1 MVRKGEMFE
10 IYSTE
15 TVRDAFGNGL
25 IEIGKLDEKIIL
37 VSGDSMGASKTT
49 DFAKLF
55 PERSYNI
62 GIAEQNMVSFAAGMA
77 YEGFI
82 PFVSTRA
89 PFLSMRSAEQIRTS
103 VCYDNL
109 PVRFVG
115 TGGGYCSGTA
125 GSTHWALEDVAIVSS
140 FGNMTVFE
148 TGDKILLKK
157 ILEQSIAWNHPMYI
171 RLGMDTEEVIYED
184 DFHIKL
190 GTANEL
196 RKGHDGYFIVSGTTV
211 NFALK
216 AAEKLQKDNKA
227 DIGVIDMFSLK
238 PIDRPAVLKAAK
250 TGRIVVAQDHNK
262 IGGLG
267 SLIGMVLLEE
277 GIHCKYKVLGCPDY
291 FVPVA
296 TAKYLY
302 HKFGYDVEGLV
313 ENMKELL

>member
-1 MVRKGEMFE
+1 MFE
-10 IYSTE
+10 QYSTE

-25 IEIGKLDEKIIL
+25 IKMGKLDEKIIL
-37 VSGDSMGASKTT
+37 VSGDSMGASKTAG
-49 DFAKLF
+49 FAELF

-62 GIAEQNMVSFAAGMA
+62 GIAEQNMVAFAAGMA

-148 TGDKILLKK
+148 TGDKILLEK
-157 ILEQSIAWNHPMYI
+157 ILEQSIEWNHPMYI
-171 RLGMDTEEVIYED
+171 RLGMDTEEVIYKD
-184 DFHIKL
+184 DFQIKL

-196 RKGHDGYFIVSGTTV
+196 CEGYDGYFIVSGTTV

-216 AAEKLQKDNKA
+216 AAEILRRDNGA

-238 PIDRPAVLKAAK
+238 PIDRLAVLKAAK

-302 HKFGYDVEGLV
+302 HKFGYDAEGLV

>member
-1 MVRKGEMFE
+1 MFE
-10 IYSTE
+10 KYNTE

-25 IEIGKLDEKIIL
+25 IKIGKLDEKIIL

-49 DFAKLF
+49 SFAKVF
-55 PERSYNI
+55 PRRSYNV
-62 GIAEQNMVSFAAGMA
+62 GIAEQNMVAFAAGMA
-77 YEGFI
+77 YEGFV

-89 PFLSMRSAEQIRTS
+89 PFLSMRSAEQIRTA
-103 VCYDNL
+103 VCYDDL

-125 GSTHWALEDVAIVSS
+125 GSTHWALEDVAILSS

-148 TGDKILLKK
+148 TGDKILLEK
-157 ILEQSIAWNHPMYI
+157 ILEQSVEWNHPMYI
-171 RLGMDTEEVIYED
+171 RLGMDTEEVIYKSNVQ
-184 DFHIKL
+184 IKL
-190 GTANEL
+190 GAANEL
-196 RKGHDGYFIVSGTTV
+196 LKGHDGYFIVSGTTV

-216 AAEKLQKDNKA
+216 AAEKLRRDNGA

-238 PIDRPAVLKAAK
+238 PIDRQTVLKAAE
-250 TGRIVVAQDHNK
+250 TGRIIVAQDHNK

-267 SLIGMVLLEE
+267 SLVGMVLLEE
-277 GIHCKYKVLGCPDY
+277 EIHCKFKVLGCPDY

-313 ENMKELL
+313 ENMRELL